1 MIRFLHGIGGRPA
14 HFEPLADA
22 LGAVAD
28 LAASHALPGH
38 PGTDAGGQGRPRA
51 ALPATDADPVLDAA
65 RTWAAQA
72 GPVPGLLIGHS
83 TGGVIA
89 LRAVADGLVRPRALV
104 VIDSNVPVTDTA
116 LAARA
121 AKARLAARP
130 DWRSVLRASL
140 ARDLLVPEPW
150 HERILADLDATPYHP
165 MRELWAAVLA
175 ADTRAL
181 WAGITVPTLY
191 VRSTRDVHQRDLDA
205 VTQHATVVDV
215 STGHWPHVTEPEAVA
230 AAIRRWHATVATQAS
245 HR

>member
-28 LAASHALPGH
+28 LAASPALPGH

-51 ALPATDADPVLDAA
+51 ARPATDADPVLDAA

-116 LAARA
+116 LAAR
-121 AKARLAARP
+121 P

-150 HERILADLDATPYHP
+150 RERILTDLDATPDHP

-230 AAIRRWHATVATQAS
+230 AAIRRWHTTGVHPT
-245 HR
+245 R

>member
-14 HFEPLADA
+14 HFEPLTDA

-28 LAASHALPGH
+28 LAASPALPGH

-51 ALPATDADPVLDAA
+51 ARPATDADPVLDAA

-104 VIDSNVPVTDTA
+104 VIDSNVPVTDPA

-150 HERILADLDATPYHP
+150 HERILADLDATPDHS

-181 WAGITVPTLY
+181 WSSLTVPTLY
-191 VRSTRDVHQRDLDA
+191 VRSTRNVHQRDLDA

-230 AAIRRWHATVATQAS
+230 AAIRRWHTTGVHPT
-245 HR
+245 R

>member
-1 MIRFLHGIGGRPA
+1 
-14 HFEPLADA
+14 
-22 LGAVAD
+22 
-28 LAASHALPGH
+28 
-38 PGTDAGGQGRPRA
+38 
-51 ALPATDADPVLDAA
+51 
-65 RTWAAQA
+65 
-72 GPVPGLLIGHS
+72 
-83 TGGVIA
+83 
-89 LRAVADGLVRPRALV
+89 
-104 VIDSNVPVTDTA
+104 
-116 LAARA
+116 
-121 AKARLAARP
+121 AARP

-150 HERILADLDATPYHP
+150 RERILTDLDATPDHP

-230 AAIRRWHATVATQAS
+230 AAIRRWHTTGVHPT
-245 HR
+245 R

>member
-22 LGAVAD
+22 LGAAAD
-28 LAASHALPGH
+28 LAASPALPGH
-38 PGTDAGGQGRPRA
+38 PGPDAGGQDRPRA
-51 ALPATDADPVLDAA
+51 ARPATDADPVRDAA
-65 RTWAAQA
+65 HTWAAQA

-130 DWRSVLRASL
+130 DWRSVLRGSL
-140 ARDLLVPEPW
+140 ERDLVAPEQW
-150 HERILADLDATPYHP
+150 RVRILADVDATPDHP

-205 VTQHATVVDV
+205 VAGHATVVDV

-230 AAIRRWHATVATQAS
+230 AAIRRWHTTGVHPT
-245 HR
+245 R

>member
-28 LAASHALPGH
+28 LAASPALPGH

-51 ALPATDADPVLDAA
+51 ARPATDADPVLDAA

-150 HERILADLDATPYHP
+150 RERILTDLDATPDHP

-181 WAGITVPTLY
+181 WSSLTVPTLY
-191 VRSTRDVHQRDLDA
+191 VRSTRNVHQRDLDA

-215 STGHWPHVTEPEAVA
+215 GPGHWPHVAEPGAVA
-230 AAIRRWHATVATQAS
+230 TAIRRWHTTGVHPT
-245 HR
+245 R

>member
-1 MIRFLHGIGGRPA
+1 
-14 HFEPLADA
+14 
-22 LGAVAD
+22 
-28 LAASHALPGH
+28 
-38 PGTDAGGQGRPRA
+38 
-51 ALPATDADPVLDAA
+51 
-65 RTWAAQA
+65 
-72 GPVPGLLIGHS
+72 VPGLLIGHS

-104 VIDSNVPVTDTA
+104 VIYSNVPVTDTA

-150 HERILADLDATPYHP
+150 RERILTDLDATPDHP

>member
-14 HFEPLADA
+14 HFQPLADA
-22 LGAVAD
+22 LGAAAG
-28 LAASHALPGH
+28 LAVSPALPGH
-38 PGTDAGGQGRPRA
+38 TGTDAGGQDRPRSA
-51 ALPATDADPVLDAA
+51 RPATDADPVLDAA

-121 AKARLAARP
+121 AKARLAVRP

-150 HERILADLDATPYHP
+150 HERMLADLDATPDHP

-175 ADTRAL
+175 ADTRTL
-181 WAGITVPTLY
+181 WAGITIPTLY

-205 VTQHATVVDV
+205 VTEHTTVVDV
-215 STGHWPHVTEPEAVA
+215 GSGHWPHVAEPEAVA
-230 AAIRRWHATVATQAS
+230 AVIRRWHTTGVHPT
-245 HR
+245 R

>member
-28 LAASHALPGH
+28 LAASPALPGH

-51 ALPATDADPVLDAA
+51 ARPATDADPVLDAA

-150 HERILADLDATPYHP
+150 HERMLADLDATPDHP

-175 ADTRAL
+175 ADTRTL

-205 VTQHATVVDV
+205 VTQHTTVVDV
-215 STGHWPHVTEPEAVA
+215 GPGHWPHVAEPGAVA
-230 AAIRRWHATVATQAS
+230 AAIRRWHTTGVHPT
-245 HR
+245 R

>member
-14 HFEPLADA
+14 HFQPLADA
-22 LGAVAD
+22 LGAAAD
-28 LAASHALPGH
+28 LAASPALPGH

-51 ALPATDADPVLDAA
+51 ARPATDADPVLDAA

-121 AKARLAARP
+121 DKARLAARS

-150 HERILADLDATPYHP
+150 RERILTDLDATPDHP

-230 AAIRRWHATVATQAS
+230 AAIRRWHTTGVHPT
-245 HR
+245 R

>member
-1 MIRFLHGIGGRPA
+1 MIRFLHGIGGQPA
-14 HFEPLADA
+14 HFQPLADA
-22 LGAVAD
+22 LGAAAD
-28 LAASHALPGH
+28 LAASPALPGH
-38 PGTDAGGQGRPRA
+38 PGMDAGGQDRPRA
-51 ALPATDADPVLDAA
+51 ARPATDADPVLDAA
-65 RTWAAQA
+65 RTWTAQA

-121 AKARLAARP
+121 AKARLAAHP

-140 ARDLLVPEPW
+140 ARDLLVPESW
-150 HERILADLDATPYHP
+150 RERILADLDATPDHP

-191 VRSTRDVHQRDLDA
+191 VRSTRDVRQRDLDA

-215 STGHWPHVTEPEAVA
+215 GPGHWPHVAEPGAVA

>member
-28 LAASHALPGH
+28 LAASPALPGH
-38 PGTDAGGQGRPRA
+38 PGTDAGGQDRPRSA
-51 ALPATDADPVLDAA
+51 RPATDADPVLDAA

-104 VIDSNVPVTDTA
+104 VIYSNVPVTDTA

-140 ARDLLVPEPW
+140 ARDLLAPEPW
-150 HERILADLDATPYHP
+150 RERILTDLDATPDHP

>member
-14 HFEPLADA
+14 HFQPLADA
-22 LGAVAD
+22 LDAAAD
-28 LAASHALPGH
+28 LAASPALPGH
-38 PGTDAGGQGRPRA
+38 PGTDAGQDRPRTA
-51 ALPATDADPVLDAA
+51 RPAIEADPVLDAA

-104 VIDSNVPVTDTA
+104 VIDSNVPVTDIA

-150 HERILADLDATPYHP
+150 HERILADVDATPDHP

-230 AAIRRWHATVATQAS
+230 AAIRRWHTTGVHPT
-245 HR
+245 R

>member
-14 HFEPLADA
+14 HFQPLADA
-22 LGAVAD
+22 LGAAAD
-28 LAASHALPGH
+28 LAASPALPGH
-38 PGTDAGGQGRPRA
+38 PGTDAGGQDRPRA
-51 ALPATDADPVLDAA
+51 ARSATEADLVLDAA

-140 ARDLLVPEPW
+140 ARDLLAPEPW
-150 HERILADLDATPYHP
+150 HERILADVDATPDHP

-230 AAIRRWHATVATQAS
+230 AAIRRWHTTGVHPT
-245 HR
+245 R

>member
-22 LGAVAD
+22 LGAAAD
-28 LAASHALPGH
+28 LAASPALPGH
-38 PGTDAGGQGRPRA
+38 PGTDAGGQDRPRA
-51 ALPATDADPVLDAA
+51 VRSATEADLVLDAA

-121 AKARLAARP
+121 AKARLAARS

-140 ARDLLVPEPW
+140 ARDLLVPEQW
-150 HERILADLDATPYHP
+150 HERILADVDATPDHP

-205 VTQHATVVDV
+205 VTAHATVVDV
-215 STGHWPHVTEPEAVA
+215 GPGHWPHVTEPEAVA
-230 AAIRRWHATVATQAS
+230 AAIRRWHTTGVHPT
-245 HR
+245 R

>member
-22 LGAVAD
+22 LDAAAD
-28 LAASHALPGH
+28 LAVSPALPGH
-38 PGTDAGGQGRPRA
+38 PGTGASDPDRHRA
-51 ALPATDADPVLDAA
+51 ARPATDADPVLDAA

-121 AKARLAARP
+121 AKARLAARS
-130 DWRSVLRASL
+130 DWRSMLRASL
-140 ARDLLVPEPW
+140 ARDLLAPEPW
-150 HERILADLDATPYHP
+150 RERILTDLDATPDHP

-181 WAGITVPTLY
+181 WAGITVPVLY

-205 VTQHATVVDV
+205 VIAHTTVVDV
-215 STGHWPHVTEPEAVA
+215 GLGHWPHVAEPEAVA
-230 AAIRRWHATVATQAS
+230 GVIRRWHTTGVHPT
-245 HR
+245 R